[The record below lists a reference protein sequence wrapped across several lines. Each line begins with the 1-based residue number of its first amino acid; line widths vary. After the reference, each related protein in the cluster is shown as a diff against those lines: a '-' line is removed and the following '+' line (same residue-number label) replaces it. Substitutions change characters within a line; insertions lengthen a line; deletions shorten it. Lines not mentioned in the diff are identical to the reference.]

1 MNAGRAISVLSAALL
16 MAAAVRGEGR
26 GGERFFEQKIRPVL
40 AANCYAC
47 HSQQSPN
54 LQAGLRLDSREGIA
68 AGGNAGP
75 AIVAGRPERS
85 LMMRVLSHEDEI
97 RMPPTG
103 KLADSDIAAIE
114 GWIRMGAP
122 MPESSRRQELTQEDS
137 NSHWAFVRPRRP
149 KPPAKA
155 SRWALSSIDR
165 FVEAKLREKG
175 LRPSDEADRR
185 TLIRRV
191 YFDLIG
197 IPPNPEEVRA
207 FVEEPSPGAYAAL
220 VDRLLA
226 SEHFGERWAR
236 HWLDAARYSDEGF
249 QARPFAISWTYRDW
263 VIEAFNEDMPYDQFV
278 IRQLAADLTGDERR
292 HLAALGFLTVGI
304 NLPRPTD
311 VPENLDDRIDVV
323 TRGFLGL
330 SVSCA
335 RCHDHKFDP
344 IPQKDYYSVYG
355 VFLNSPDVLEPA
367 LIESMPENELTR
379 FFREKLQMRREWLD
393 KFRLERLAWHKTE
406 FRKAGALER
415 YIRHAWRGRNL
426 SNRRLEALG
435 KEKNLNQ
442 YLLLRWRRFLIARE
456 DEGSALVAG
465 LDTEDGAR
473 NLAALLTAADR
484 DTPWPEAKRESLRQV
499 LRGVDAPTN
508 IPVEDFWWIQNE
520 GDSNVMK
527 ALKWQYDA
535 VMTDWSYRGGPR
547 HAMTVADAAER
558 QPSHVFVR
566 GNQHDKGAQV
576 EPHFVSVISS
586 KPFESGSGRLELA
599 RAIASADNPLTA
611 RVMVNRVWQ
620 HLFGEGLV
628 RTPSNFGIRGEPP
641 SHPELLDYL
650 ASSFVDDGWSVKNLI
665 RRVMLSRVYRQR
677 SADSPDG
684 VSVDAANR
692 LLWRQNRRRME
703 FEALRDSMLAV
714 AGLLDRGVGGPPFAL
729 EAQPSSPRRSIYAY
743 ISREEPS
750 ALMRSFDFSNP
761 EQHTPQRSLTTVPQQ
776 ALFLLNSPFVSEQAR
791 AIVASLKETGTAER
805 NAELYRRLLG
815 RDPTAVEQRAAARF
829 LGGHPGMPEIE
840 PTPKGS
846 WRYGTLALDST
857 EGQVS
862 GFREFEH
869 WQGERLQHGVIL
881 PSRHGGRAS
890 LTARSGAP
898 GDDLTAAVTRR
909 WVSPIGGRVS
919 IQGTLN
925 HPMSN
930 QARRFGYSNG
940 IRGWVISGRQGV
952 IARWTIAG
960 MQVATDIERLTVEPG
975 ETIDFVVDSRGDYE
989 SDDFTW
995 APVIEEMLTLEQKQA
1010 GEKAR
1015 RWSAADDFRL
1025 PQEKPLSPWEQF
1037 AQVLLM
1043 TNEFAFVD

>member
-1 MNAGRAISVLSAALL
+1 MNGGQAISVLSAALL
-16 MAAAVRGEGR
+16 VASAVRAADR
-26 GGERFFEQKIRPVL
+26 DGERFFEQKIRPVL
-40 AANCYAC
+40 AENCYAC
-47 HSQQSPN
+47 HSRQSPK
-54 LQAGLRLDSREGIA
+54 LQAGLRLDSREGIL

-85 LMMRVLSHEDEI
+85 LMMRVLSHEDEVK
-97 RMPPTG
+97 MPPAD
-103 KLADSDIAAIE
+103 KLAGGDIAAIE
-114 GWIRMGAP
+114 HWIRMGAP
-122 MPESSRRQELTQEDS
+122 MPESGLKRKPAQADRGT
-137 NSHWAFVRPRRP
+137 HWSFVRPSRAE
-149 KPPAKA
+149 PPAKL
-155 SRWALSSIDR
+155 SDWALSSIDR
-165 FVEAKLREKG
+165 FVEAKLRGRG

-185 TLIRRV
+185 TLIRRA

-197 IPPNPEEVRA
+197 IPPSPDEIRA
-207 FVEEPSPGAYAAL
+207 FVEDPSPGAYAAI

-236 HWLDAARYSDEGF
+236 HWLDVARYSDEGF

-263 VIEAFNEDMPYDQFV
+263 VIEAFNNDMPYDQFV
-278 IRQLAADLTGDERR
+278 TRQLAADLTGDERR

-330 SVSCA
+330 SVACA
-335 RCHDHKFDP
+335 RCHDHKYDP
-344 IPQKDYYSVYG
+344 IPQKDYYSIYS

-367 LIESMPENELTR
+367 LIERMPETEPAR
-379 FFREKLQMRREWLD
+379 FFSEKLQLRREWLD
-393 KFRLERLAWHKTE
+393 KFRLERLNRHMTE
-406 FRKAGALER
+406 FRKVDALQR
-415 YIRHAWRGRNL
+415 YIRTAWQGRNL
-426 SNRRLEALG
+426 SNRQLESLG

-442 YLLLRWRRFLIARE
+442 YLLDRWRKFLIARE

-465 LDTEDGAR
+465 LDNEDSAR
-473 NLAALLTAADR
+473 DLATRLSGADR
-484 DTPWPEAKRESLRQV
+484 DTTWPDAERESLRQV
-499 LRGVDAPTN
+499 LRGDDAPTN

-527 ALKWQYDA
+527 ALKWQYNA
-535 VMTDWSYRGGPR
+535 VMTEWSYRGGPR
-547 HAMTVADAAER
+547 HAMAVEDGAEP
-558 QPSHVFVR
+558 QPAYVFVR

-586 KPFESGSGRLELA
+586 RPFESGSGRLELA
-599 RAIASADNPLTA
+599 RAIASADNPLTG

-628 RTPSNFGIRGEPP
+628 RTPSDFGTRGEPP

-650 ASSFVDDGWSVKNLI
+650 ASSFAEDGWSVKKLI
-665 RRVMLSRVYRQR
+665 RRVMLSRVYRQ
-677 SADSPDG
+677 SSEVLPDRQ
-684 VSVDAANR
+684 SVDPANQ

-714 AGLLDRGVGGPPFAL
+714 AGRLDRSVGGPPFAL
-729 EAQPSSPRRSIYAY
+729 EAHPSSPRRSIYAY

-750 ALMRSFDFSNP
+750 GLMRSFDFSNP

-776 ALFLLNSPFVSEQAR
+776 ALFLLNSPFVGEQAR
-791 AIVASLKETGTAER
+791 AIAESLNKGDTAER
-805 NAELYRRLLG
+805 NTELYGRLLG
-815 RDPTAVEQRAAARF
+815 REPTAAEQKAAARF
-829 LGGHPGMPEIE
+829 LRNHAGVPEIE
-840 PTPKGS
+840 PPPKGP
-846 WRYGTLALDST
+846 WRYGTVAL
-857 EGQVS
+857 EPAKGRVS
-862 GFREFEH
+862 AFREFGH

-890 LTARSGAP
+890 LADRSGAP

-909 WVSPIGGRVS
+909 WVSPISGRVS
-919 IQGTLN
+919 IQGTLD
-925 HPMSN
+925 HPMSD

-940 IRGWVISGRQGV
+940 IRGWVISSRRGV
-952 IARWTIAG
+952 IAGWTIAG

-975 ETIDFVVDSRGDYE
+975 EAIDFVVDSRSDYE
-989 SDDFTW
+989 SDNFTW
-995 APVIEEMLTLEQKQA
+995 APVIEEMLTPERKQA
-1010 GEKAR
+1010 GENAR
-1015 RWSAADDFRL
+1015 RWSAADDFPL
-1025 PQEKPLSPWEQF
+1025 PREKPLSAWEQY
-1037 AQVLLM
+1037 AQVMLM